1 MMGIENSAIAEI
13 AGELK
18 EKPLWVIA
26 SL

>member
-1 MMGIENSAIAEI
+1 MMAIENLAFAEI

>member
-1 MMGIENSAIAEI
+1 MAIENLAFAEI